1 MMFTALGIPR
11 RSPIQV
17 LIEPDIAEL
26 GGPDENR
33 CFQRGIV
40 VDDNRRKITNVHD
53 KVVNNHYGKI
63 IQGFSLKT
71 FSKYII

>member
-1 MMFTALGIPR
+1 MMSTAPGIPK

-53 KVVNNHYGKI
+53 KVVNNHYGRSYK
-63 IQGFSLKT
+63 GFH
-71 FSKYII
+71 